1 MGYGNRKGFEVIL
14 CFCAQQYWGA
24 RFAVKTGENVMP
36 DFAGNAAHSENSD
49 LQLRFPARERLYFE
63 QKADIIVVAVSG
75 TTMHGGP
82 VWKHSVQ

>member
-1 MGYGNRKGFEVIL
+1 MRDALKYAMKVEGHGRDRKNEKTE
-14 CFCAQQYWGA
+14 CYWRDKADVGLA
-24 RFAVKTGENVMP
+24 K
-36 DFAGNAAHSENSD
+36 
-49 LQLRFPARERLYFE
+49 RLYFE